1 MNCSKYFLMAL
12 LLSAPAYAE
21 TILITDGLVH
31 TGDGSAAERRDIL
44 ISDGTIQRVAAD
56 LQADADTVIEA
67 NGRPVTPALFAGI
80 TASGLSEIGMVY
92 ESVDSGL
99 NELYTG
105 LMHPEFDVRDAYNP
119 HASVIPVTRV
129 EGYGYSLLSATTR
142 DRTLAG
148 QGSLVR
154 LDGGF
159 TSFEGDTVL
168 YVNVDGDSG
177 NKLGGSRAAHWML
190 LQNAFDEL
198 ATTDADLTL
207 ISAAGKATLKSARK
221 NSLFVFQA
229 NRASDLLRVIRFA
242 QAHKLRAVI
251 SGGQQAWM
259 VREALSDASI
269 PVVLNAMDNL
279 PGNFDALGARLDNAA
294 LLHEAGVTV
303 LFTSGE
309 THNARKVRQVAG
321 VAVANGLPHA
331 VAIKAMTSL
340 PAAVFG
346 GAERALVPGA
356 RADVVV
362 WSGDPLDVNAAADQ
376 VIIGGQLDSMQSRQT
391 QLLQRYLP
399 VDAGMGRAYI
409 NP

>member
-1 MNCSKYFLMAL
+1 
-12 LLSAPAYAE
+12 
-21 TILITDGLVH
+21 
-31 TGDGSAAERRDIL
+31 
-44 ISDGTIQRVAAD
+44 
-56 LQADADTVIEA
+56 
-67 NGRPVTPALFAGI
+67 
-80 TASGLSEIGMVY
+80 
-92 ESVDSGL
+92 
-99 NELYTG
+99 
-105 LMHPEFDVRDAYNP
+105 
-119 HASVIPVTRV
+119 
-129 EGYGYSLLSATTR
+129 
-142 DRTLAG
+142 
-148 QGSLVR
+148 
-154 LDGGF
+154 
-159 TSFEGDTVL
+159 
-168 YVNVDGDSG
+168 
-177 NKLGGSRAAHWML
+177 
-190 LQNAFDEL
+190 
-198 ATTDADLTL
+198 
-207 ISAAGKATLKSARK
+207 
-221 NSLFVFQA
+221 
-229 NRASDLLRVIRFA
+229 
-242 QAHKLRAVI
+242 
-251 SGGQQAWM
+251 
-259 VREALSDASI
+259 
-269 PVVLNAMDNL
+269 VVLNAMDNL